1 MERVVDIAT
10 DGRHLAAHRGF
21 MIVSEQKQEVGR
33 IPLDDI
39 AAVIVHAHGVTWST
53 SLAVALAERG
63 APLVLCGPN
72 HQPVGVFLPLDGHHG
87 QNARIR
93 SQWDAGRPLAKQLW
107 SRVVTAKIRWQA
119 AVLEATGRERAA
131 LDMMLRRVRSGDP
144 ENVEAQAARRY
155 WPLLLGTTFRRD
167 REAPDINSLLNYG
180 YTVMRSLVARS
191 VVAAGLH
198 PSIGIHHAN
207 RGNAFAL
214 ADDLVEPFRPLV
226 DLLALKLSEKGHDAV
241 GPQVKR
247 AFAGLTAL
255 DLPGPEGITTV
266 TVAAQKLAQSLAR
279 SFETGDAAA
288 LILPTPP
295 GAIELASLGL
305 PLPDDEADERP
316 EAVSSRPP

>member
-21 MIVSEQKQEVGR
+21 MIVSEQRQEVGR
-33 IPLDDI
+33 VPLDDV

-53 SLAVALAERG
+53 NLAVALAERG

-72 HQPVGVFLPLDGHHG
+72 HAPVGVFLPLDGHHG
-87 QNARIR
+87 QNARMR
-93 SQWDAGRPLAKQLW
+93 AQWDAGKPLAKQLW
-107 SRVVTAKIRWQA
+107 SRVVTSKIRWQA

-131 LDMMLRRVRSGDP
+131 LDMLLRRVRSGDP
-144 ENVEAQAARRY
+144 DNIEAQAARRY
-155 WPLLLGTTFRRD
+155 WPLLMGADFRRD
-167 REAPDINSLLNYG
+167 RDAPDINGLLNYG

-226 DLLALKLSEKGHDAV
+226 DLLALKLSEKGFGGVD
-241 GPQVKR
+241 PETKR
-247 AFAGLTAL
+247 AVASLIAL
-255 DLPGPEGITTV
+255 DLPGPDGVTTV
-266 TVAAQKLAQSLAR
+266 AMAAQRLAQSLAR
-279 SFETGDAAA
+279 AFETGEASA
-288 LILPTPP
+288 LILPAPAS
-295 GAIELASLGL
+295 AIELAGLGL
-305 PLPDDEADERP
+305 PLPDAASAP
-316 EAVSSRPP
+316 SSCEMLQSP

>member
-21 MIVSEQKQEVGR
+21 MIVSEQRQEVGR
-33 IPLDDI
+33 VPLDDV

-53 SLAVALAERG
+53 NLAVALAERG

-72 HQPVGVFLPLDGHHG
+72 HAPVGVFLPLDGHHG
-87 QNARIR
+87 QNARMR
-93 SQWDAGRPLAKQLW
+93 AQWDAGKPLAKQLW
-107 SRVVTAKIRWQA
+107 SRVVTSKIRWQA

-131 LDMMLRRVRSGDP
+131 LDMLLRRVRSGDP
-144 ENVEAQAARRY
+144 DNIEAQAARRY
-155 WPLLLGTTFRRD
+155 WPLLMGADFRRD
-167 REAPDINSLLNYG
+167 RDAPDINGLLNYG

-226 DLLALKLSEKGHDAV
+226 DLLALKLSEKGFGGVD
-241 GPQVKR
+241 PETKR
-247 AFAGLTAL
+247 AVASLIAL
-255 DLPGPEGITTV
+255 DLPGPDGVTTV
-266 TVAAQKLAQSLAR
+266 AMAAQRLAQSLAR
-279 SFETGDAAA
+279 AFETGDASA
-288 LILPTPP
+288 LILPAPAS
-295 GAIELASLGL
+295 AIELAGLGL
-305 PLPDDEADERP
+305 PLPDAASAP
-316 EAVSSRPP
+316 SSCEMLQSP

>member
-21 MIVSEQKQEVGR
+21 MIVSEQRQEVGR
-33 IPLDDI
+33 VPLDDV

-53 SLAVALAERG
+53 NLAVALAERG

-72 HQPVGVFLPLDGHHG
+72 HAPVGVFLPLDGHHG
-87 QNARIR
+87 QNARMR
-93 SQWDAGRPLAKQLW
+93 AQWDAGKPLAKQLW
-107 SRVVTAKIRWQA
+107 SRVVTSKIRWQA

-131 LDMMLRRVRSGDP
+131 LDMLLRRMRSGDP
-144 ENVEAQAARRY
+144 DNIEAQAARRY
-155 WPLLLGTTFRRD
+155 WPLLMGADFRRD
-167 REAPDINSLLNYG
+167 RDAPDINGLLNYG

-226 DLLALKLSEKGHDAV
+226 DLLALKLSEKGFGGVD
-241 GPQVKR
+241 PETKR
-247 AFAGLTAL
+247 AVASLIAL
-255 DLPGPEGITTV
+255 DLPGPDGVTTV
-266 TVAAQKLAQSLAR
+266 AMAAQRLAQSLAR
-279 SFETGDAAA
+279 AFETGDASA
-288 LILPTPP
+288 LILPAPAS
-295 GAIELASLGL
+295 AIELAGLGL
-305 PLPDDEADERP
+305 PLPDAASAP
-316 EAVSSRPP
+316 SSCEMLQSP

>member
-21 MIVSEQKQEVGR
+21 LIVSEQRQEVGR
-33 IPLDDI
+33 VPLDDV

-72 HQPVGVFLPLDGHHG
+72 HAPVGVFLPLDGHHS
-87 QNARIR
+87 QNARMR
-93 SQWDAGRPLAKQLW
+93 AQWDAGKPLAKQLW
-107 SRVVTAKIRWQA
+107 SRVVTSKIRWQA

-131 LDMMLRRVRSGDP
+131 LDMLLRRVRSGDP
-144 ENVEAQAARRY
+144 DNIEAQAARRY
-155 WPLLLGTTFRRD
+155 WPLLMGADFRRD
-167 REAPDINSLLNYG
+167 RDAPDVNSLLNYG

-226 DLLALKLSEKGHDAV
+226 DLLALKLSEKDLASV
-241 GPQVKR
+241 DPETKR
-247 AFAGLTAL
+247 AVAGLIAL
-255 DLPGPEGITTV
+255 DLPGPDGVTTV
-266 TVAAQKLAQSLAR
+266 AVAAQKLAQSLAR
-279 SFETGDAAA
+279 AFETGDASA
-288 LILPTPP
+288 LVLPVPP
-295 GAIELASLGL
+295 SAIELAGLGL
-305 PLPDDEADERP
+305 PLPEITATSLSDDALQ
-316 EAVSSRPP
+316 PP

>member
-21 MIVSEQKQEVGR
+21 MIVSEQRQEVGR
-33 IPLDDI
+33 VPLDDV

-53 SLAVALAERG
+53 NLAVALAERG

-72 HQPVGVFLPLDGHHG
+72 HAPVGVFLPLDGHHG
-87 QNARIR
+87 QNARMR
-93 SQWDAGRPLAKQLW
+93 AQWDAGKPLAKQLW
-107 SRVVTAKIRWQA
+107 SRVVTSKIRWQA

-131 LDMMLRRVRSGDP
+131 LDMLLRRMRSGDP
-144 ENVEAQAARRY
+144 DNIEAQAARRY
-155 WPLLLGTTFRRD
+155 WPLLMGADFRRD
-167 REAPDINSLLNYG
+167 RDAPDINGLLNYG

-226 DLLALKLSEKGHDAV
+226 DLLALKLSEKGFGGVD
-241 GPQVKR
+241 PETKR
-247 AFAGLTAL
+247 AVASLIAL
-255 DLPGPEGITTV
+255 DLPGPDGVTTV
-266 TVAAQKLAQSLAR
+266 AMAAQRLAQSLAR
-279 SFETGDAAA
+279 AFETGEASA
-288 LILPTPP
+288 LILPAPAS
-295 GAIELASLGL
+295 AIELAGLGL
-305 PLPDDEADERP
+305 PLPDAASAP
-316 EAVSSRPP
+316 SSCEMLQSP